1 MPRVYLTAEQ
11 REAARQA
18 ARAKDLADSLLVHK
32 ALKRTTFQAM
42 AEETGI
48 SRQALSK
55 ISRGEDVCLPLS
67 STLRLMELVR
77 RE

>member
-1 MPRVYLTAEQ
+1 MDANRIV
-11 REAARQA
+11 REAAE
-18 ARAKDLADSLLVHK
+18 
-32 ALKRTTFQAM
+32 QAM

-67 STLRLMELVR
+67 STLRLMELVQR
-77 RE
+77 